1 MNLVSKAFLVA
12 TAISICSCASIDS
25 FMGKHNVNLQNVTQY
40 AYPSTKLIALGILN
54 SSKTIEERNN
64 KKKDL
69 LFITGKVKSF
79 TLPTH
84 PTPGSIYED
93 SDLLSDKKTWELLL
107 YTIAQNYELF
117 LDKNSEVTVET
128 VSLFFSETARA
139 LDEVASM

>member
-1 MNLVSKAFLVA
+1 MNLISRVFLI
-12 TAISICSCASIDS
+12 TALISISSCSSINS
-25 FMGKHNVNLQNVTQY
+25 FVEKHNTNLQTASQY

-54 SSKTIEERNN
+54 SSKTTQERND

-69 LFITGKVKSF
+69 LFIAGKIKSF

-107 YTIAQNYELF
+107 YTISENYELF
-117 LDKNSEVTVET
+117 LDKNSKITVET

>member
-1 MNLVSKAFLVA
+1 MNLVSKGFLVA
-12 TAISICSCASIDS
+12 AIISISSCASINS
-25 FMGKHNVNLQNVTQY
+25 FVEKHNVNLQNATQY

-54 SSKTIEERNN
+54 SSKTTEERNN

-69 LFITGKVKSF
+69 LFIAGKIKSF

-93 SDLLSDKKTWELLL
+93 SELLSDKKTWELLL
-107 YTIAQNYELF
+107 YTVAQNYELF
-117 LDKNSEVTVET
+117 LEKNSKITVET

-139 LDEVASM
+139 LDEAASM